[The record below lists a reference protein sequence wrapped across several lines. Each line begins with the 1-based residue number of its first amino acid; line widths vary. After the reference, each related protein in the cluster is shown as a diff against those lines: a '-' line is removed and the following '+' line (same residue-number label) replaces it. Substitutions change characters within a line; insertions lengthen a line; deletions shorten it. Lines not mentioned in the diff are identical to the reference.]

1 MNLKAYIVKM
11 SSNVDVRVDPDEVD
25 KVFKAMA
32 TNNFVKVRQ
41 GGINPS
47 FLIAIVEDK
56 KRIEAELEKIK
67 NVETHNRYLGSKDKS
82 WVYNGMQSLR
92 DIFADNEKYN
102 EFQLPEPD
110 KNE

>member
-1 MNLKAYIVKM
+1 MENLHAYIVKM
-11 SSNVDVRVDPDEVD
+11 SAGVDVKIDDDEVD

-47 FLIAIVEDK
+47 FLVALVEDR

-67 NVETHNRYLGSKDKS
+67 NNETYNRYLEKNEKPKI
-82 WVYNGMQSLR
+82 YLGMEKLR
-92 DIFADNEKYN
+92 DIFSRIEKYN
-102 EFQLPEPD
+102 EFQLPD
-110 KNE
+110 GIC